1 MRDQGQGV
9 GSGGGSYS
17 RPLSLPLVLQY
28 NSLYPRRN
36 RKGMGR
42 RRGSDWIARHSH
54 SLTFTQ
60 DHGMDETFFR
70 ALLFIVSG
78 LVAAVC

>member
-1 MRDQGQGV
+1 MGRSR
-9 GSGGGSYS
+9 GSG
-17 RPLSLPLVLQY
+17 
-28 NSLYPRRN
+28 
-36 RKGMGR
+36 
-42 RRGSDWIARHSH
+42 WIARHSH